1 MTFKTSIDYFKF
13 RTLSGPYEALE
24 ALKPAFGSAG
34 DLVELGPQI
43 KGREGWEFR
52 RNVVLAGDMN
62 LGIVDY
68 GGDSQ
73 RGWVR
78 FDFSGSGCGW
88 FQDWRHVETLPAILD
103 KPTVR
108 RLDIALTTYEGEV
121 DHDMVIAAH
130 DAKLFGTGG
139 RHPFRK
145 VITSDDQWAGRT
157 VYVGRR
163 EGAKFLRCYEKGF
176 EMMAPIVASGLL
188 RGAPCVKLE
197 FDHYGFADP
206 AKVYRVEV
214 ELKPVDDQVVPW
226 SAVYSQRDSVFA
238 GSYPWLASL
247 LPSAKP
253 VQCERL
259 PEVAPKV
266 ALASALEN
274 CRRSYGAII
283 RAALQAYGG
292 DEARVLRAIASEE
305 PARALIEAG
314 ILTVDH
320 TPKGARETV

>member
-1 MTFKTSIDYFKF
+1 M
-13 RTLSGPYEALE
+13 
-24 ALKPAFGSAG
+24 
-34 DLVELGPQI
+34 
-43 KGREGWEFR
+43 
-52 RNVVLAGDMN
+52 
-62 LGIVDY
+62 VDY

-78 FDFSGSGCGW
+78 FDFSGSGCAW
-88 FQDWRHVETLPAILD
+88 FQDWRHVETLPALLD

-108 RLDIALTTYEGEV
+108 RLDIALTTYEGEIT
-121 DHDMVIAAH
+121 HDMVIQAH
-130 DAKLFGTGG
+130 DDKRFGTGG
-139 RHPFRK
+139 RHPFRR

-163 EGAKFLRCYEKGF
+163 EGAKFLRCYEKGL
-176 EMMAPIVASGLL
+176 EMISKGVAAGVPKSATL
-188 RGAPCVKLE
+188 RAQ
-197 FDHYGFADP
+197 FDYHGWADP
-206 AKVYRVEV
+206 FKVYRVEV

-226 SAVYSQRDSVFA
+226 LACYTQRDSVFA
-238 GSYPWLASL
+238 GCYPWLESL
-247 LPSAKP
+247 MPGAKP

-314 ILTVDH
+314 VLTVVH
-320 TPKGARETV
+320 

>member
-1 MTFKTSIDYFKF
+1 MTLKTSIDYFKF

-24 ALKPAFGSAG
+24 ALNPAFGSAA
-34 DLVELGPQI
+34 DLVQLGPQM

-88 FQDWRHVETLPAILD
+88 FQDWRHVENLPALLD

-108 RLDIALTTYEGEV
+108 RLDIALTTYEGEI

-139 RHPFRK
+139 RHPFRR

-163 EGAKFLRCYEKGF
+163 EGAKYLRCYEKGL
-176 EMMAPIVASGLL
+176 EMISKGIAAGVPKSADL
-188 RGAPCVKLE
+188 RAQ
-197 FDHYGFADP
+197 FDHHGWADP
-206 AKVYRVEV
+206 FKVYRVEV

-226 SAVYSQRDSVFA
+226 SAVFTERDSVFA
-238 GSYPWLASL
+238 GAYPWLASL
-247 LPSAKP
+247 LPMAKP

-283 RAALQAYGG
+283 RAALLAYGG
-292 DEARVLRAIASEE
+292 DEARVLRAIASDE
-305 PARALIEAG
+305 PAQALIEAG

-320 TPKGARETV
+320 TPKRARETV

>member
-1 MTFKTSIDYFKF
+1 MTLKTSIDYFKF

-34 DLVELGPQI
+34 DLVELGAQI

-52 RNVVLAGDMN
+52 RNVVLAGDIN

-88 FQDWRHVETLPAILD
+88 FQEWRHVEALPALLD

-121 DHDMVIAAH
+121 DHERVIAAH

-139 RHPFRK
+139 RHPFRR

-163 EGAKFLRCYEKGF
+163 EGAKFLRCYEKGL
-176 EMMAPIVASGLL
+176 EMISKGVAAGVPKSASL
-188 RGAPCVKLE
+188 RAQ
-197 FDHYGFADP
+197 FDHHGWADP
-206 AKVYRVEV
+206 FKVYRGEV
-214 ELKPVDDQVVPW
+214 ELKPVDDQIVPW
-226 SAVYSQRDSVFA
+226 SAVYSERDSVFA
-238 GSYPWLASL
+238 GAYPWLATL

-253 VQCERL
+253 VHCERL
-259 PEVAPKV
+259 PDVAPKV

-283 RAALQAYGG
+283 RAALLAYGG

-320 TPKGARETV
+320 TSKGARETV

>member
-1 MTFKTSIDYFKF
+1 MTLKTQIDYFKF
-13 RTLSGPYEALE
+13 RTLSGPFEALE
-24 ALKPAFGSAG
+24 ALKPAFGSAS
-34 DLVELGPQI
+34 DLVQLGPQI

-78 FDFSGSGCGW
+78 FDFTGSGCGW
-88 FQDWRHVETLPAILD
+88 VQDWRHVETLPALLD
-103 KPTVR
+103 KPTIR
-108 RLDIALTTYEGEV
+108 RLDIALTTYEGEI
-121 DHDMVIAAH
+121 DHDRVIAAH

-139 RHPFRK
+139 RHPFRR

-163 EGAKFLRCYEKGF
+163 EGAKFLRCYEKGL
-176 EMMAPIVASGLL
+176 EMISKGVAAGVPKSATL
-188 RGAPCVKLE
+188 RAQ
-197 FDHYGFADP
+197 FDHHGWADP
-206 AKVYRVEV
+206 FKVYRVEV

-226 SAVYSQRDSVFA
+226 SACYTERDSVFA